1 MFELLLDTEFL
12 TFSDKAVLVK
22 EGIIFEINETG
33 EEIIRM
39 IIKGLTINDIKSS
52 LMEKF
57 SIPDENELDKDIN
70 YFFEFLLK
78 NNLARRVD

>member
-39 IIKGLTINDIKSS
+39 IIKGLTINDIKLS